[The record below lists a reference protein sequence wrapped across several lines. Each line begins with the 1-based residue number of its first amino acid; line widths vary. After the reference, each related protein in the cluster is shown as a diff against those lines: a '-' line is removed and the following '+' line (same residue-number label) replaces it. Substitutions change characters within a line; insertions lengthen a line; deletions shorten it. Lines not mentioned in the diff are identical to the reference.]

1 LVKPRQL
8 GSSQDNSIIINVS
21 PLEFGNSL
29 LVPDLKNN
37 IPQMVTL
44 DGFELL
50 VKVVL
55 LSRDR

>member
-1 LVKPRQL
+1 V

-55 LSRDR
+55 LSCDW